1 MLVRFTLILLFSFS
15 IVQAQTSRVTLS
27 GYVREQGSGELLPGV
42 SIRVT
47 ERQTGTTTN
56 AYGFYSLTLPASDSL
71 HVIISSVSFQ
81 TETRTLVFRKSTE
94 LNLTLRAENRQLQEV
109 VVSAEQIAKESQNVQ
124 MSTISVPIQ
133 QMKAVPALLGEKD
146 MLKVL
151 QLLPGVQKG
160 SEGNSGLYIRGGG
173 PDQNLIMLD
182 DAPVYNSFHLFGFFS
197 LFNGDA
203 LKSVELIK
211 GGFPARYGGRLSSVI
226 EMQMK
231 EGHKEA
237 FHGEGGIGLIS
248 SRLVLEGPIKKNQ
261 SSFIISGRRTY
272 ADLLLKPLL
281 PRENQAGYYFYDLNA
296 KVNYDFGRRN
306 KLYLSG
312 YFGQDRF
319 SFASRIDANSQGG
332 GLNWGNATASLRWN
346 HLFSDQLFA
355 NTSLIYSYY
364 QFQVDA
370 RSSQTFNQ
378 VTSQYVLQNAS
389 SIRDF
394 SLKSSFDW
402 SPSPKH
408 AVKAGVLLTSHRFL
422 PQTVTLE
429 SSIAS
434 QNVARSQP
442 LDSYEGGLY
451 LEDTYHP
458 TTPLRINAGVR
469 LSSFTTDGRTYVR
482 PEPRL
487 AVAYT
492 LRQDWAVKASYAT
505 MNQYIHLLSNS
516 GVGLPTDLWVPTTQN
531 IAPQQSRQIAL
542 GVVKDYRHFSLTL
555 EGFYKKMDGILSY
568 KEGSSFLAS
577 TGLESLTETNRQ
589 PRSWEEQI
597 TAGQGWSYGTEF
609 LLQKK
614 TGRFTGWIGYT
625 LSWIQNQF
633 DELNSGQKFWA
644 RYDRRHD
651 VSLVGIYHLNPRV
664 TFSGTWVYG
673 TGQALSL
680 PQSTFEIRGP
690 IQSGNISLFPAQ
702 VFDYNQRN
710 SFRAA
715 PYHRL
720 DLSVQLRKQKRHHE
734 RTWEFSLYNAYS
746 RRNPFFYYID
756 DSESTATQ
764 SKRILKQVSL
774 FPIIPSIS
782 YGFKF

>member
-1 MLVRFTLILLFSFS
+1 MLVRFTLILLFSFR

-56 AYGFYSLTLPASDSL
+56 AYGFYSLTLPPSDSL
-71 HVIISSVSFQ
+71 HVIISSVGFQ

-109 VVSAEQIAKESQNVQ
+109 VVSAEQVAKESQHVQ
-124 MSTISVPIQ
+124 MSTVSVPIQ

-248 SRLVLEGPIKKNQ
+248 SRLALEGPIKKNQ

-408 AVKAGVLLTSHRFL
+408 AVKAGALLTSHRFL

-492 LRQDWAVKASYAT
+492 FPHDWAVKASYAT

-542 GVVKDYRHFSLTL
+542 GVVKDYRPFSVTL

-614 TGRFTGWIGYT
+614 TGRLTGWVGYT

-651 VSLVGIYHLNPRV
+651 VSLVGIYHLNSWV

-690 IQSGNISLFPAQ
+690 IQSGNVSLFPAQ

-720 DLSVQLRKQKRHHE
+720 DLSVQLRKQKRRHE

-774 FPIIPSIS
+774 FPIIPSVS